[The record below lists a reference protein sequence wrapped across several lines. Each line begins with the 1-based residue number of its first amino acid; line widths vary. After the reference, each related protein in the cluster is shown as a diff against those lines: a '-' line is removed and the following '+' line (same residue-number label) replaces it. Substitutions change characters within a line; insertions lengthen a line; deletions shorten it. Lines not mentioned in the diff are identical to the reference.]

1 MYDLMIFY
9 FWVKIIFTE
18 NIQNTL
24 VRKMNKDIYSF
35 NSNTEPKK
43 DMKLKIKIHL
53 QKKKRIF
60 PNNFISSV
68 FTMCMLVSVCT
79 WLPLS

>member
-35 NSNTEPKK
+35 NSNIEPKK
-43 DMKLKIKIHL
+43 NMKLKIKIHL
-53 QKKKRIF
+53 QKKKK
-60 PNNFISSV
+60 N
-68 FTMCMLVSVCT
+68 
-79 WLPLS
+79 LSK

>member
-35 NSNTEPKK
+35 NSNIEPKK
-43 DMKLKIKIHL
+43 NMKLKIKIHL

-79 WLPLS
+79 RLPLS

>member
-24 VRKMNKDIYSF
+24 VRKMTKDIYSF

-53 QKKKRIF
+53 QKKRIF

-79 WLPLS
+79 RLPLS